1 LPIIKSAFGGDQMF
15 NQGKNQCHVKLVASQ
30 PAAPCEQAGSANH
43 LAGLIGQLLENP
55 DVMSV
60 SQLCAATGIS
70 HARLIRLCRRA
81 FGFPPKFL
89 LRRAR
94 FQRML
99 AAIEERSY
107 QEWRDFIDPQYVDQ
121 SHLIRDFHYFL
132 GMPPSRYAAS
142 PRSMPALMFG
152 LQLAA

>member
-1 LPIIKSAFGGDQMF
+1 MF
-15 NQGKNQCHVKLVASQ
+15 NQGENHCHVKLVTSQ
-30 PAAPCEQAGSANH
+30 PLPRGFQADNLGGAADH
-43 LAGLIGQLLENP
+43 LAGLIEQLLENP
-55 DVMSV
+55 DVVSV

-70 HARLIRLCRRA
+70 HARMIRLCRRA

-99 AAIEERSY
+99 AAIDTRPY

-142 PRSMPALMFG
+142 PRFKPTLTFG
-152 LQLAA
+152 LRLAA

>member
-1 LPIIKSAFGGDQMF
+1 MF

-30 PAAPCEQAGSANH
+30 SASSRGQVESLGGANDH
-43 LAGLIGQLLENP
+43 VAGLIEKLLENP
-55 DVMSV
+55 EMMTVG
-60 SQLCAATGIS
+60 QLCAATGIS

-99 AAIEERSY
+99 AAIDARPY

-152 LQLAA
+152 PPAKMRLAA